1 MTDDLKPCPFC
12 GGEAMF
18 VHMHGSADNMW
29 GFVKC
34 AKKTKHCCEQ
44 PRIRPKDL
52 AIADWNRRKSI

>member
-1 MTDDLKPCPFC
+1 MKDKLRECPFC
-12 GGEAMF
+12 GGEAVF

-44 PRIRPKDL
+44 PRIRPKDF
-52 AIADWNRRKSI
+52 AIADWNRRKSA